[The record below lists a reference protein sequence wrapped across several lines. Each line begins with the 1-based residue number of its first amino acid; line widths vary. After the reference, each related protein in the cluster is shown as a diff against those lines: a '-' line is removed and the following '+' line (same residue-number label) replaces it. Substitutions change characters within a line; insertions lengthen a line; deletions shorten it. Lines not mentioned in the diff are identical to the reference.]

1 MGNLLCINYCLE
13 TEEQLGIPSPHE
25 SNEMISLKRLNI
37 KSKAVVINSEDLKI
51 SRRIIVDLEELEET
65 TIILS
70 PILSPLSK
78 IIKNDENEDT
88 RSITPFNLS
97 DSFEIIN

>member
-1 MGNLLCINYCLE
+1 
-13 TEEQLGIPSPHE
+13 
-25 SNEMISLKRLNI
+25 MISLKRLNI